1 MVYYSASRAIKP
13 INNKDKDKTMKK
25 KIKVPTVKPMIR
37 KGWVIRVVDRM
48 GMVHFPMFNG
58 CNVDV
63 VDVERQDD
71 YYNDVIPHLRIFGTK
86 DIAKSYVDGV
96 RKAALAKAAT
106 TYLTRPILPIKVDVV
121 RYFRKIG

>member
-37 KGWVIRVVDRM
+37 KGWVIRVVDSM
-48 GMVHFPMFNG
+48 GMVHFPMFEG
-58 CNVDV
+58 YNVKDI
-63 VDVERQDD
+63 ERQDD
-71 YYNDVIPHLRIFGTK
+71 YYNDVVPHLRIFGTK

-96 RKAALAKAAT
+96 RMVALAKGYSA
-106 TYLTRPILPIKVDVV
+106 YLTRPILPIKVDVV

>member
-1 MVYYSASRAIKP
+1 
-13 INNKDKDKTMKK
+13 MKK

-48 GMVHFPMFNG
+48 GMVYFPMFNG

-63 VDVERQDD
+63 IDIERQDD

-106 TYLTRPILPIKVDVV
+106 LYLTRPILPIRVEIV
-121 RYFRKIG
+121 RFYRKIG

>member
-1 MVYYSASRAIKP
+1 
-13 INNKDKDKTMKK
+13 MKK

-48 GMVHFPMFNG
+48 GRVHFPIFKE

-63 VDVERQDD
+63 VDVARQDD
-71 YYNDVIPHLRIFGTK
+71 YYNDVTPYLRIFGTK
-86 DIAKSYVDGV
+86 DVAKSYVDGV

-106 TYLTRPILPIKVDVV
+106 TYLTRPILPIKVEAV
-121 RYFRKIG
+121 RFYRKIG

>member
-1 MVYYSASRAIKP
+1 
-13 INNKDKDKTMKK
+13 MKK

-37 KGWVIRVVDRM
+37 KGWVIRITDSKGV
-48 GMVHFPMFNG
+48 VHFPMFNG
-58 CNVDV
+58 VNVDV

-71 YYNDVIPHLRIFGTK
+71 YYNDVVPYLRIFGTK

-106 TYLTRPILPIKVDVV
+106 TYLTRPTLPIKVDVV

>member
-37 KGWVIRVVDRM
+37 KGWIIRVVDRM
-48 GMVHFPMFNG
+48 GMVHFPIFEG
-58 CNVDV
+58 GTVKDI
-63 VDVERQDD
+63 ERQDD
-71 YYNDVIPHLRIFGTK
+71 YYNDVVPYLRIFGTK

-96 RKAALAKAAT
+96 RKVALAKGYSA
-106 TYLTRPILPIKVDVV
+106 YLTKPTLPIKVDVV